1 MTKPFRWSI
10 AKREQ
15 LGSLASE
22 PSRRPHASF
31 LEELRATAARV
42 LALADDADIAFI
54 GRTPENFY
62 DYLSGV
68 FADGAKGPRLHL
80 VQFSLRWLDPE
91 VLSADNIAAL
101 RGYFEDEG
109 VDPTAI
115 AKGGRPLA
123 LVDMIQHGGTM
134 QSFVNILH
142 LIAREQRADWAAVQ
156 RRLKIIG
163 LRERT
168 KNSPNTWRWQQHQDW
183 LDLIRDADI
192 KNVSASAGF
201 IGTITGFQA
210 KVTASFHPGRW
221 RDPCTVCNERA
232 TRGDRAC
239 GVSLRPRS
247 QAGRAPGARRAHRR
261 DAADAPSGDAR
272 VGVGPARVTAQGLV
286 RGAQNAAVRV
296 IRGPCHHA
304 RETR

>member
-15 LGSLASE
+15 LGSLAGE
-22 PSRRPHASF
+22 LSRPPHASF
-31 LEELRATAARV
+31 LEELRTTAGRV
-42 LALADDADIAFI
+42 LAFADDADLAFI

-68 FADGAKGPRLHL
+68 FADAETRPRLHL
-80 VQFSLRWLDPE
+80 VQFSMRWLDPQ
-91 VLSADNIAAL
+91 VLRAANIAAL

-123 LVDMIQHGGTM
+123 LVDMIQYGGTM

-142 LIAREQRADWAAVQ
+142 LVAREQRADWAAVQ

-201 IGTITGFQA
+201 ISTITGFQA
-210 KVTASFHPGRW
+210 KVTTSFHSGRW
-221 RDPCTVCNERA
+221 RADEAHAPSATNEQREAIAHAAFLYDLGRKREERHALAALIAETQQMRQAA
-232 TRGDRAC
+232 TRAL
-239 GVSLRPRS
+239 VVALRR
-247 QAGRAPGARRAHRR
+247 
-261 DAADAPSGDAR
+261 
-272 VGVGPARVTAQGLV
+272 
-286 RGAQNAAVRV
+286 
-296 IRGPCHHA
+296 
-304 RETR
+304 